1 MLDSGPAPAF
11 NGSPGTPCGP
21 SRMIDTIAF
30 DGDDTLWHNE
40 SVFTMTQ
47 ERFRALLQGIVPGV
61 DIDSRLFATERRNL
75 AVFGY
80 GIKGFT
86 LSMIET
92 ALDVTEGRIGG
103 ADIGRILDF
112 GKAMLA
118 HPVELLA
125 GAEAALRWVRERYQ
139 LMLVTK
145 GDLFDQESKI
155 ARSGLAD
162 LFQRIE
168 IVSEKDEAT
177 YRRILMAS
185 GIAAEAFVMVG
196 NSVRSD
202 ILPVVALGAN
212 AVHVPYHVTWAHE
225 VADPPPAEGAGYWR
239 LGSLEELP
247 NLVKRIERG

>member
-1 MLDSGPAPAF
+1 
-11 NGSPGTPCGP
+11 
-21 SRMIDTIAF
+21 MIDTIAF

-40 SVFTMTQ
+40 RVFTMTQ
-47 ERFRALLQGIVPGV
+47 ERFRALLEGIEPGAE
-61 DIDSRLFATERRNL
+61 IDSRLFATERRNL

-92 ALDVTEGRIGG
+92 AVEVTDGRIGG
-103 ADIGRILDF
+103 ADIARILEF

-118 HPVELLA
+118 HPVELLT
-125 GAEAALRWVRERYQ
+125 GAEEAVRWVRERYQ

-185 GIAAEAFVMVG
+185 GVDAGAFMMVG

-202 ILPVVALGAN
+202 VLPVVALGGN

-225 VADPPPAEGAGYWR
+225 VADPPAEGAGFWR
-239 LGSLEELP
+239 LASLAELP
-247 NLVKRIERG
+247 ALVMRIEEGSPRRLEDTK